1 MGRGGGGGLF
11 AAGEA
16 WVGVWAHLFAGGV
29 VDSANEHQATGALMV
44 DDEDEGSVECQS
56 RRR

>member
-1 MGRGGGGGLF
+1 MDCLPRWRL
-11 AAGEA
+11 
-16 WVGVWAHLFAGGV
+16 WVGVWSHLFVGGV

-44 DDEDEGSVECQS
+44 DDEDEGSVERQS